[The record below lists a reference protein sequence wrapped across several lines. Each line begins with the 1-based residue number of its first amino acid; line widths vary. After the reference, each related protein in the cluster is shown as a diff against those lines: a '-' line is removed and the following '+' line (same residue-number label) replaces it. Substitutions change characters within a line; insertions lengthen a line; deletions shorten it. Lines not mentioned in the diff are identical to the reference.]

1 MTIQEYFKYPSRLFD
16 YKSLSIPDTKND
28 NDLLTWLLHASGVPH
43 LPLELP
49 EAPFE
54 EMYKEALALEDV
66 YVKHRTGDYENSG
79 WKSICLH
86 GEAWDKTDYWTS
98 YPENKGKTEDEV
110 HYVWTDIAD
119 RCPVTT
125 KYFKESFIHSGYK
138 RLRFMWLEPRGYIMP
153 HCDGTKHFLGAINV
167 ALNNPDGCEFRMGG
181 YTVPFRQG
189 NAMLLDVATEHA
201 IWNNSDIPRIHM
213 IVHGSRY
220 RPNYNKFI
228 LENFRK
234 QLDK

>member
-1 MTIQEYFKYPSRLFD
+1 MTIQEYFKYPSKLFD

-98 YPENKGKTEDEV
+98 YPENEGKTENEV
-110 HYVWTDIAD
+110 NYVWTEIAN

-125 KYFKESFIHSGYK
+125 KYFKESS
-138 RLRFMWLEPRGYIMP
+138 
-153 HCDGTKHFLGAINV
+153 
-167 ALNNPDGCEFRMGG
+167 
-181 YTVPFRQG
+181 
-189 NAMLLDVATEHA
+189 LLDTFDINEDKIILTEDFNDY
-201 IWNNSDIPRIHM
+201 IENTFII
-213 IVHGSRY
+213 SR
-220 RPNYNKFI
+220 
-228 LENFRK
+228 
-234 QLDK
+234 